1 MITEYFSDFHGFQWD
16 DGNVDKNRHK
26 HNVGAFE
33 AEQVFFNDPLII
45 IPDEKHSTTETRYAA
60 FGKTNEDRKLTIVF
74 TQRDQ
79 LIRIISAR
87 DMNKKEKIYYE
98 AYKN

>member
-16 DGNVDKNRHK
+16 GGNVDKNRIK
-26 HNVGAFE
+26 HDVEAFE

-45 IPDEKHSTTETRYAA
+45 IPDEKHSITETRYAA

-74 TQRDQ
+74 TQRNK
-79 LIRIISAR
+79 LLRIISAR
-87 DMNKKEKIYYE
+87 EMNKKERNYYE
-98 AYKN
+98 ACKN